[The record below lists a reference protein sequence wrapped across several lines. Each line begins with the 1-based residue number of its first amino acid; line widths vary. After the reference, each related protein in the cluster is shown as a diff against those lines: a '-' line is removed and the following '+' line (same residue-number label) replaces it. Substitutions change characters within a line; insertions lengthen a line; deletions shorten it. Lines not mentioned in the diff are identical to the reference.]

1 MGRDVDLAVTFMAH
15 HEARRSVDV
24 DPEPDP
30 AAGTILIVRR
40 RGSGDERERTR
51 TDAAEVVCNSAQ
63 ASEGRT
69 R

>member
-15 HEARRSVDV
+15 HETRCSVEV

-30 AAGTILIVRR
+30 AADTILIVRR

-51 TDAAEVVCNSAQ
+51 MDAAKVVCNSAQ
-63 ASEGRT
+63 TSEARK